1 MTFLIYRLFT
11 RTRWLFPHIP
21 SVQSFP
27 NFAANLINII
37 ESTKFF
43 IKKGKSKEKF
53 NIPAGLRSVLAV
65 VDNSVSGHAGGAE
78 SSAGG
83 WVVAP
88 TGVEKGSSRTYDA
101 DFVSYYDIETYGILV
116 A

>member
-1 MTFLIYRLFT
+1 ML
-11 RTRWLFPHIP
+11 
-21 SVQSFP
+21 SFHLLTP
-27 NFAANLINII
+27 RFCSLSIFAANLINII

-53 NIPAGLRSVLAV
+53 NIPAGLRSVLAAV
-65 VDNSVSGHAGGAE
+65 GNSVSGHAGEAE
-78 SSAGG
+78 SSAEE

-88 TGVEKGSSRTYDA
+88 TGVKKGSSRTCDA
-101 DFVSYYDIETYGILV
+101 DFVSYYDIVTYGILV